1 MVKCY
6 KRFSYK
12 LLLMIGDLNMTQYEA
27 ERRAYDWIYR
37 SYQVVA
43 LAKRKS
49 SSTYDTM
56 YNNARDLAVVGS
68 SYVRKLQDYA
78 TECKKNLNNPSVDDF
93 VKDMDFMLVESK
105 IIEVYGDAVI
115 EFFVRELRLSSY
127 DARQL
132 WLKLDREAL
141 SRF

>member
-1 MVKCY
+1 
-6 KRFSYK
+6 
-12 LLLMIGDLNMTQYEA
+12 MTQNEA
-27 ERRAYDWIYR
+27 ERKAYDWIYR

-56 YNNARDLAVVGS
+56 YNNARDLAVVDS
-68 SYVRKLQDYA
+68 SAVRQLQDYA
-78 TECKKNLNNPSVDDF
+78 TECKKRLNNPSIDEF

-105 IIEVYGDAVI
+105 IIEVYGDTVI
-115 EFFVRELRLSSY
+115 KFFVRELRLPPY

-132 WLKLDREAL
+132 WLKLDKEAL
-141 SRF
+141 NRLGL